1 MGNEYTI
8 PELPESVVEEAFIS
22 YLVGHTI
29 SSNYIPFIKEFTTL
43 NDEIIS
49 ECLNINVKTYR
60 SYRDKTVEL
69 KPIQQEHTL
78 AILSVLKHGVKVFGS
93 KENLTKWLERP
104 NYFFD
109 NQSPYEFLKTISG
122 IQFLDHK
129 LTAIESGDTI

>member
-8 PELPESVVEEAFIS
+8 PEFPDSVVEKAFIA
-22 YLVGHTI
+22 YLISHTI
-29 SSNYIPFIKEFTTL
+29 SSNYVPFIKEFTTL

-78 AILSVLKHGVKVFGS
+78 AMLSVLKHGVKVFGS
-93 KENLTKWLERP
+93 KEKLTEWLEKP

-109 NQSPYEFLKTISG
+109 NLPPFQFLKTISG

-129 LTAIESGDTI
+129 LSSIESGDTI

>member
-1 MGNEYTI
+1 MGKEYTI
-8 PELPESVVEEAFIS
+8 PEFPDSVVDEAFVA
-22 YLVGHTI
+22 YLIGHTI
-29 SSNYIPFIKEFTTL
+29 SSNYVPFIKEFTTL

-78 AILSVLKHGVKVFGS
+78 AMLSVLKHGVKVFGS
-93 KENLTKWLERP
+93 KEKLTEWLEKP

-109 NQSPYEFLKTISG
+109 NLPPFQFLKTISG

-129 LTAIESGDTI
+129 LCSIESGDTI